1 VESFLASFYGPT
13 YFRAA
18 PARLVREQE
27 PLPTYNKAMLLEGV
41 FCAATTPFYSDGSLY
56 LRKLEHNVDR
66 YSRTP
71 VAGIVVLGSTGE
83 SVLLDDAETRET
95 LRIAAAAAA
104 PEKVLL
110 AGIGRGSA
118 LATIRLSEFAAEAG
132 YDAALVRT
140 PNYYAPQMS
149 PLAMLTYFRTVADQ
163 SPLPV
168 VLYSIPKFTHYDL
181 AVDLVAELAQHP
193 NIIGMKDSS
202 GSVERIAA
210 LSQAT
215 RELARRTVTVTP
227 VFAAVTGRM
236 QKVAAAQAANQAQG
250 GLVSIAGATAVA
262 TPAPVSTLRT
272 RTREVSFQILCGA
285 ADKMVPA
292 LEAGA
297 SGSVLGLAAC
307 APQACHEAYIAWKE
321 GDAPLA
327 AEKQARLVQ
336 ASSVVVNQLGIAGIK
351 YGCDLNG
358 YFGGRPRLPLLPL
371 TGEQQALCAEALR
384 DLKN

>member
-1 VESFLASFYGPT
+1 MILRPQRQS
-13 YFRAA
+13 
-18 PARLVREQE
+18 
-27 PLPTYNKAMLLEGV
+27 TYNRAMLLEGV

-56 LRKLEHNVDR
+56 LRKLEHNIDR

-83 SVLLDDAETRET
+83 AVLLDDAETRES

-110 AGIGRGSA
+110 AGIGQGSA
-118 LATIRLSEFAAEAG
+118 LATIRLAEFAAEAG

-140 PNYYAPQMS
+140 PNYYAPQMT

-168 VLYSIPKFTHYDL
+168 VLYSIPKFTQYDL

-193 NIIGMKDSS
+193 NIIGIKDSS
-202 GSVERIAA
+202 GSVERVAA
-210 LSQAT
+210 LAYAT
-215 RELARRTVTVTP
+215 SHLAKRTVTVTP

-236 QKVAAAQAANQAQG
+236 QRLALAQAANQEQG
-250 GLVSIAGATAVA
+250 GLVNITGATITAA
-262 TPAPVSTLRT
+262 PPVSTLRT
-272 RTREVSFQILCGA
+272 RTRDVSFQILCGA

-292 LEAGA
+292 LAAGA
-297 SGSVLGLAAC
+297 SGSVLALAAC

-327 AEKQARLVQ
+327 AEKQERLVN
-336 ASSVVVNQLGIAGIK
+336 ASSVVVNQLGIAGVK

-371 TGEQQALCAEALR
+371 TGEQQAECAKALR
-384 DLKN
+384 DLRN

>member
-1 VESFLASFYGPT
+1 MHSHACFDSK
-13 YFRAA
+13 AA
-18 PARLVREQE
+18 VHDRRPRRVA
-27 PLPTYNKAMLLEGV
+27 TYNRDMLLEGV
-41 FCAATTPFYSDGSLY
+41 FCAAGTPFYSDGSLY
-56 LRKLEHNVDR
+56 LRKLEHNIDR

-83 SVLLDDAETRET
+83 AVLLDDGETRET
-95 LRIAAAAAA
+95 LRIAAAAAS

-110 AGIGRGSA
+110 AGVGQGSA
-118 LATIRLSEFAAEAG
+118 IATIRLAEFAAEAG

-140 PNYYAPQMS
+140 PNYYGPQMTS
-149 PLAMLTYFRTVADQ
+149 LAMLTYYRTVADQ

-181 AVDLVAELAQHP
+181 GVDLVAELAQHP
-193 NIIGMKDSS
+193 NIIGIKDSS
-202 GSVERIAA
+202 GSVERVAQ
-210 LSQAT
+210 LSRAT
-215 RELARRTVTVTP
+215 RELAKRSVTVTA

-236 QKVAAAQAANQAQG
+236 QRVAAAQAANQAQG
-250 GLVSIAGATAVA
+250 GLVSIAGVTAATAA
-262 TPAPVSTLRT
+262 APVSALKT
-272 RTREVSFQILCGA
+272 RTREVGFQILCGA

-297 SGSVLGLAAC
+297 TGSVLALAAC

-327 AEKQARLVQ
+327 AEKQARLVN
-336 ASSVVVNQLGIAGIK
+336 ASSVVVNQLGIAGVK
-351 YGCDLNG
+351 HGCDLNG

-371 TGEQQALCAEALR
+371 TGAQQTECAAALHDLR
-384 DLKN
+384 N

>member
-1 VESFLASFYGPT
+1 
-13 YFRAA
+13 
-18 PARLVREQE
+18 
-27 PLPTYNKAMLLEGV
+27 MLLEGV

-83 SVLLDDAETRET
+83 AVLLDDAETRET

-110 AGIGRGSA
+110 AGIGQGSA
-118 LATIRLSEFAAEAG
+118 IATIRLAEFAAEVG

-140 PNYYAPQMS
+140 PNYYAPQMT
-149 PLAMLTYFRTVADQ
+149 PLAMLTYYRTVADQ

-181 AVDLVAELAQHP
+181 GVELVAELAQHP
-193 NIIGMKDSS
+193 NIIGIKDSS
-202 GSVERIAA
+202 GSVERVAE
-210 LSQAT
+210 LSRAT
-215 RELARRTVTVTP
+215 QPLARRTVTVTP

-272 RTREVSFQILCGA
+272 RTREVGFQILCGA

-297 SGSVLGLAAC
+297 SGSVLALAAC

-327 AEKQARLVQ
+327 AEKQARLVN
-336 ASSVVVNQLGIAGIK
+336 ASSVVVNRLGIAGVK
-351 YGCDLNG
+351 HGCDLNG

-371 TGEQQALCAEALR
+371 TGEQQRECTAALH

>member
-110 AGIGRGSA
+110 AGIGQGSA